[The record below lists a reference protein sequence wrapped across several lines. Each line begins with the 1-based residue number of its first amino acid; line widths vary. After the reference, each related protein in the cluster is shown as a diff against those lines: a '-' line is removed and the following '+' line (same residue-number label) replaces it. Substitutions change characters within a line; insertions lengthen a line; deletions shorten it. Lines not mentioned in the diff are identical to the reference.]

1 MGQGIALDGPAPD
14 LLDARAVT
22 YLAIGRSDLAIEDLK
37 DAIAVVPSPVKYLH
51 LAQAYLK
58 ARRRNE
64 AKEAL
69 RNAEAAGLSAAR
81 LTPLERTNCES
92 LLNELALK

>member
-1 MGQGIALDGPAPD
+1 M
-14 LLDARAVT
+14 
-22 YLAIGRSDLAIEDLK
+22 AIGRSDLAIEDLK
-37 DAIAVVPSPVKYLH
+37 DAIAVAPTPVKYLH

-58 ARRRNE
+58 ASRRNE

-69 RNAEAAGLSAAR
+69 QNARAAGLRTAR

-92 LLNELALK
+92 LLSELAFK